1 MKLPCLG
8 FTITVITLFLFFFL
22 ISCQLALHDH
32 CVAVLV
38 HLYCMGIAGISRIT
52 LGFHDLYFSISHLSH
67 FFVCPSDHLRFSVIH
82 SLKCNFLL
90 SSFICVSSK
99 KKSVWHTIY
108 HDSWISICGCILVT
122 LHPFELHL
130 LSCSFKRIFCGELV
144 LLLSPCISTF
154 IIFLAFSVH
163 MLSQLYDWYNINYT
177 NRESYIILITLHL
190 EAGAFGFNS
199 IHRGTHKHNI
209 NMQLI
214 RKLFCLNSKNCDKFM
229 DVHCMWNHTE
239 LIVCM
244 GVVQGGTRLLRTYC
258 VQKPCILYFCKRYL
272 LIISTSLG
280 AVQMFCFQFYLFCFL
295 FVSFLFALCNRCS
308 ACGWNFAIKIDCT
321 ALRYILRGRKNML
334 SPWLAW
340 YSDLLHVQSTKCLVY
355 TFLTEKSILK
365 EIDFYI
371 L

>member
-1 MKLPCLG
+1 MKWRGPSLILVSMWNCHALASPSLWSP
-8 FTITVITLFLFFFL
+8 FFFFFL

-199 IHRGTHKHNI
+199 IHRGTHRHNI

-214 RKLFCLNSKNCDKFM
+214 RKLCFVWIPRTVISSWMCIACEITLSWLSAWVLCRVGQDYS
-229 DVHCMWNHTE
+229 E
-239 LIVCM
+239 PIVC
-244 GVVQGGTRLLRTYC
+244 R
-258 VQKPCILYFCKRYL
+258 
-272 LIISTSLG
+272 
-280 AVQMFCFQFYLFCFL
+280 
-295 FVSFLFALCNRCS
+295 N
-308 ACGWNFAIKIDCT
+308 
-321 ALRYILRGRKNML
+321 
-334 SPWLAW
+334 
-340 YSDLLHVQSTKCLVY
+340 LVY
-355 TFLTEKSILK
+355 CIFAKDIC
-365 EIDFYI
+365 
-371 L
+371 